1 MFQTDLEKDAV
12 FQAKI
17 QDPQQRAYIYEEQSK
32 DGANKVLPATAYKA
46 TAIFLLG
53 IVVIALFG
61 SFPKELLPL
70 VPNSKGV
77 WAPLSMTPTI
87 QLCMLVIAALI
98 LLVCKVK
105 VNDVTNGSVFK
116 SGMVAIVSVF
126 STRVAVLGNKM
137 RYLFPA
143 FLRYSNCTQDDV
155 ALSASLAVI
164 YGAELLPT
172 EGLL

>member
-1 MFQTDLEKDAV
+1 MRYFPRVRHE
-12 FQAKI
+12 
-17 QDPQQRAYIYEEQSK
+17 P
-32 DGANKVLPATAYKA
+32 
-46 TAIFLLG
+46 IFCPD
-53 IVVIALFG
+53 
-61 SFPKELLPL
+61 S
-70 VPNSKGV
+70 
-77 WAPLSMTPTI
+77 PLSLTDARSFAFRVGAERPFG
-87 QLCMLVIAALI
+87 
-98 LLVCKVK
+98 KGGRSW
-105 VNDVTNGSVFK
+105 VTFYPRL
-116 SGMVAIVSVF
+116 VAIVSVF